1 MDSAIMAAN
10 EKMKVVVSDDV
21 EDDNYW
27 KRVMARMD
35 ERGRIIYAHDEGFSE
50 GIEQGMAQGMEKGLE
65 QRSTEFARKMKA
77 RGRPLDEIIE
87 DTGLSPEE
95 IEKL

>member
-21 EDDNYW
+21 DDDNYW

-35 ERGRIIYAHDEGFSE
+35 ERGRITYAHDEGFSE
-50 GIEQGMAQGMEKGLE
+50 GIEQRSIEIAQKMKEMGL
-65 QRSTEFARKMKA
+65 STEQIAM
-77 RGRPLDEIIE
+77 G
-87 DTGLSPEE
+87 TGLSQEAIEE
-95 IEKL
+95 L